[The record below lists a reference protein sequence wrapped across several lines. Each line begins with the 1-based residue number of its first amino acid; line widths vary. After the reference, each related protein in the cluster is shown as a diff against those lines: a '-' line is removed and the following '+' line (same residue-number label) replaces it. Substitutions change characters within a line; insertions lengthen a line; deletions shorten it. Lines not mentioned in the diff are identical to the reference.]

1 MQLTLMQSSGEV
13 QTAYTSDKVK
23 LQSSHSLRGK
33 A

>member
-1 MQLTLMQSSGEV
+1 MQLTLMQSSGEM

-23 LQSSHSLRGK
+23 LQSSHSIRRK